1 VSAAAIPAG
10 PVGAAVAEAAPADLA
25 HFRKRRGAELGLL
38 LFALVITAA
47 AYAIID
53 ASILGH
59 IEQRSIAAV
68 AIFTL
73 LAIAAHITVRLRAAY
88 ADPVL
93 LPCVVF
99 LNGLGLAIIH
109 RLDLASA
116 AAAAA
121 SGASPPRM
129 DALLQ
134 LTWTTLAVIAFVA
147 VLIFL
152 RDHRL
157 LQRVTYTA
165 GLLGVI
171 LLLLPLIPGLG
182 VEILGARIW
191 IRLGPLSFQPAEVAK
206 VAMIIFFAG
215 YLVTKRDALALAGRR
230 VLGLDLPRAR
240 DLAPLLLGWLIS
252 LGVLVF
258 ERDLGTSLL
267 FFGAF
272 VVLLY
277 VATQRPGWLVLGTIL
292 FALGTMFGYSAF
304 GHVRIR
310 FSAWL
315 HPFADTDGSY
325 QIIQSLYGLA
335 YGGIL
340 GTGLGQGRP
349 SLIPLA
355 KSDFIAAGVGEE
367 LGVTGFMALI
377 VVYALVVERALRT
390 SLLCRDPYGKLLAI
404 GFGTVFALQVF
415 VVIGGVTKLIPLT
428 GLTTPFM
435 SQGGSSLLANWALV
449 ALLLR
454 VSHHAR
460 QPRPAPSVPVSSETS
475 ETSSFAPIPGIEP
488 PEDRAQDYQAQDDQN
503 TQAVPL

>member
-1 VSAAAIPAG
+1 VSAAAVPAV
-10 PVGAAVAEAAPADLA
+10 PTADAAPADLA

-53 ASILGH
+53 ASILGR
-59 IEQRSIAAV
+59 IEQRSMLAV
-68 AIFTL
+68 GIFTL
-73 LAIAAHITVRLRAAY
+73 LAAAAHITVRLRAPY

-93 LPCVVF
+93 LPCVVL
-99 LNGLGLAIIH
+99 LNGLGLAMIH
-109 RLDLASA
+109 RLDLAA
-116 AAAAA
+116 AASAAA
-121 SGASPPRM
+121 SGANPPRA

-134 LTWTTLAVIAFVA
+134 LTWTTLAVVAFAA

-230 VLGLDLPRAR
+230 ILGLDLPRAR
-240 DLAPLLLGWLIS
+240 DMAPLLLGWLIS

-292 FALGTMFGYSAF
+292 FAFGTLFGYSAF
-304 GHVRIR
+304 GHVRVR
-310 FSAWL
+310 FNAWL
-315 HPFADTDGSY
+315 NPFGDTDGSY

-355 KSDFIAAGVGEE
+355 KSDFIAAGIGEE

-415 VVIGGVTKLIPLT
+415 VVLGGVTKLIPLT

-460 QPRPAPSVPVSSETS
+460 QPRPAPSVPLPSDTS
-475 ETSSFAPIPGIEP
+475 GFAPIPG
-488 PEDRAQDYQAQDDQN
+488 DSDSVSVSDGRDGRSQDDQH
-503 TQAVPL
+503 TQAVRL

>member
-1 VSAAAIPAG
+1 MSAVSTAGTAG
-10 PVGAAVAEAAPADLA
+10 PDLAGGAPADLA
-25 HFRKRRGAELGLL
+25 HFRKRRGAELGLV
-38 LFALVITAA
+38 LFAVVITACA
-47 AYAIID
+47 FAIID

-59 IEQRSIAAV
+59 IEQRSMVTIG
-68 AIFTL
+68 IFTA

-93 LPCVVF
+93 LPCVLF
-99 LNGLGLAIIH
+99 LNGLGLAMIH
-109 RLDLASA
+109 RLDLASVA
-116 AAAAA
+116 TAAA
-121 SGASPPRM
+121 SGASTPRP
-129 DALLQ
+129 DAIKQ
-134 LTWTTLAVIAFVA
+134 LTWTTLAIIAFVA

-165 GLLGVI
+165 GLAGVV
-171 LLLLPLIPGLG
+171 LLLLPLVPGLG

-230 VLGLDLPRAR
+230 VVGIDLPRAR

-252 LGVLVF
+252 VGILVF
-258 ERDLGTSLL
+258 EGDLGTSLL

-277 VATQRPGWLVLGTIL
+277 VATQRPGWLVLGAIL
-292 FALGTMFGYSAF
+292 FAAGTVFGYSAF
-304 GHVRIR
+304 EHVRIR

-315 HPFADTDGSY
+315 NPFSDTDGSY
-325 QIIQSLYGLA
+325 QILQSLYGLA

-349 SLIPLA
+349 SLVPLA
-355 KSDFIAAGVGEE
+355 KSDFIAAGIGEE

-390 SLLCRDPYGKLLAI
+390 SLLCRDPYGKLLAL

-460 QPRPAPSVPVSSETS
+460 QPRPAPSVPSSS
-475 ETSSFAPIPGIEP
+475 DTSSFAPITDGP
-488 PEDRAQDYQAQDDQN
+488 QADGRVPDGRGQDDQH
-503 TQAVPL
+503 TQAVQL